1 MLEHGVQNND
11 LVLVGNAVSDLTLS
25 HTVYGEDF
33 NLFYIEVPRLSGSS
47 DVLPVI
53 ISERL
58 LSSDTDI
65 RGKYLKISGQFRSYN
80 QSDNGKNRLVLSVFA
95 TDIKQ
100 LEDSYKAKV
109 KNKINLYGYI
119 CKPPIYRITP
129 FGREI
134 TDLLVAINRAY
145 HKSDYIPCI
154 TWGRNAKYSKDF
166 QVGDFI
172 QILGRVQQRDYQ
184 KKEETGEIVTKTA
197 YEVSVSRIE
206 KLYKK

>member
-1 MLEHGVQNND
+1 MLEHGIQNNE
-11 LVLVGNAVSDLTLS
+11 LVLVGNAISELELS
-25 HTVYGEDF
+25 HTVYGETF
-33 NLFYIEVPRLSGSS
+33 YLFYIEVSRLSESS

-58 LSSDTDI
+58 LSSDKSI

-80 QSDNGKNRLVLSVFA
+80 QCENGKNKLVLSVFT
-95 TDIKQ
+95 TDIKE
-100 LEDSYKAKV
+100 LEDTYKSKV
-109 KNKINLYGYI
+109 KNKISLYGYI
-119 CKPPIYRITP
+119 CKPPTYRITP

-154 TWGRNAKYSKDF
+154 TWGRNAKYSKDLK
-166 QVGDFI
+166 VGDLI
-172 QILGRVQQRDYQ
+172 QVFGRIQQRDYQ
-184 KKEETGEIVTKTA
+184 KKEETGEILNKTA